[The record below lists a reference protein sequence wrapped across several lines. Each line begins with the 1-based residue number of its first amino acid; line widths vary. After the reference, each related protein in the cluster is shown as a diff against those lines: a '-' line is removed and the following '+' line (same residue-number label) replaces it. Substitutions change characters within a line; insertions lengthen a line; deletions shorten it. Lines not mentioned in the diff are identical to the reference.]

1 MLRSRS
7 QHLQLGIGAARR
19 IDQQLATQR
28 KRVGLVRQAQ
38 ALQLEGGVNGHKNMV
53 ALRAHRARG

>member
-1 MLRSRS
+1 MLRSCP

-19 IDQQLATQR
+19 IDQQLATQS
-28 KRVGLVRQAQ
+28 KRIGLVRQAQ
-38 ALQLEGGVNGHKNMV
+38 ALQLEGGVNGNRDIV